1 MAEVAGRSSL
11 VAALVLP
18 SHEISHH
25 HSPVQ
30 RARLLE
36 VEEEEEEE
44 VVVVVETAV
53 VAVDAVGSLGE
64 DDLEK
69 SLTKIN
75 ASVCPSY
82 LEFGEG
88 TCTSTIQNILNL
100 FVYDQ
105 SVHDF

>member
-1 MAEVAGRSSL
+1 L
-11 VAALVLP
+11 VTALVLP
-18 SHEISHH
+18 SHEISHR
-25 HSPVQ
+25 HSLVQ

-36 VEEEEEEE
+36 VEAAV

-75 ASVCPSY
+75 ASVCLS
-82 LEFGEG
+82 
-88 TCTSTIQNILNL
+88 
-100 FVYDQ
+100 
-105 SVHDF
+105 